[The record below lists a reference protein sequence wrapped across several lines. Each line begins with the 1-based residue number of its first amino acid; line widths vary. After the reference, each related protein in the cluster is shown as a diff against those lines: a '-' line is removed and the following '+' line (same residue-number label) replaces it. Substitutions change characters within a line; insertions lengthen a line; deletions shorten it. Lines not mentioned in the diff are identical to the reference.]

1 MQPDIQTV
9 NSASAGQLASAP
21 SNVLRNTY
29 MLLALSMI
37 PTVLGA
43 VIGIQLN
50 LRFLSGGIGL
60 IVFLVGAF
68 GFMFAINKT
77 KDSALGVVFLLGFT
91 FFMGL
96 MLSRL
101 LGAVLGFK
109 NGGQLIALAFGGT
122 AGIFAVMATL
132 GTVIKRDISWMGKF
146 LFVGALVIFFAAI
159 ANVFL
164 QIPAMSLAIASLA
177 MIVFSAYILYDVN
190 QIVTGGETNY
200 IMATLNIYLDIYNV
214 FQSLL
219 VLLGVLGGD
228 D

>member
-1 MQPDIQTV
+1 MQPDMQTV
-9 NSASAGQLASAP
+9 NPASAGQLTE
-21 SNVLRNTY
+21 SNKVLRNTY
-29 MLLALSMI
+29 MLLALSMV
-37 PTVLGA
+37 PTVIGA
-43 VIGIQLN
+43 LVGVQLN
-50 LRFLSGGIGL
+50 LKFLTGWLGL
-60 IVFLVGAF
+60 LVFLGGAF
-68 GFMFAINKT
+68 AFMFAIQKT
-77 KDSALGVVFLLGFT
+77 KDSALGVAFLLGFT

-101 LGAVLGFK
+101 LGVIMDLK
-109 NGGQLIALAFGGT
+109 SGGQMIALAFGGT

-146 LFVGALVIFFAAI
+146 LFVGALVVFFAAI
-159 ANVFL
+159 ANVFF
-164 QIPAMSLAIASLA
+164 QIPALTLAIASVA

-200 IMATLNIYLDIYNV
+200 IMATLNLYLDVFNV

-219 VLLGVLGGD
+219 IMLGILGGD

>member
-1 MQPDIQTV
+1 MQPDMQTV
-9 NSASAGQLASAP
+9 NPASAGQLAE
-21 SNVLRNTY
+21 SNKVLRNTY
-29 MLLALSMI
+29 MLLALSMV
-37 PTVLGA
+37 PTVIGA
-43 VIGIQLN
+43 LVGVQLN
-50 LRFLSGGIGL
+50 LKFLTGWLGL
-60 IVFLVGAF
+60 LVFLGGAF
-68 GFMFAINKT
+68 AFMFAIQKT
-77 KDSALGVVFLLGFT
+77 KDSALGVAFLLGFT

-101 LGAVLGFK
+101 LGVIMDLK
-109 NGGQLIALAFGGT
+109 SGGQMIALAFGGT

-146 LFVGALVIFFAAI
+146 LFVGALVVFFAAI
-159 ANVFL
+159 ANVFF
-164 QIPAMSLAIASLA
+164 QIPALTLAIASVA

-200 IMATLNIYLDIYNV
+200 IMATLNLYLDVFNV

-219 VLLGVLGGD
+219 IMLGILGGD

>member
-1 MQPDIQTV
+1 MQPDMQTV
-9 NSASAGQLASAP
+9 NPAQGGVAVAAP
-21 SNVLRNTY
+21 NKVLRNTY
-29 MLLALSMI
+29 MLLALSMV
-37 PTVLGA
+37 PTVIGA
-43 VIGIQLN
+43 LIGIQLN
-50 LRFLSGGIGL
+50 LKFLSGWIGL
-60 IVFLVGAF
+60 LVFLGGAF
-68 GFMFAINKT
+68 AFMFAIEKT
-77 KDSALGVVFLLGFT
+77 KDSALGVVILLGFT

-101 LGAVLGFK
+101 LGMMLGFK

-146 LFVGALVIFFAAI
+146 LFVGALVVFFAAI
-159 ANVFL
+159 ANVFFQL
-164 QIPAMSLAIASLA
+164 PALTLAIAAVA

-200 IMATLNIYLDIYNV
+200 IIATLNIYLDVYNV

-219 VLLGVLGGD
+219 IMLGVLGGD